1 MNDSYNQSF
10 VDFYGYEFKINPN
23 VLIPRPETEMIVD
36 MVLNLVGKEYLPGV
50 KPGVAVLPDDLTI
63 VDVGTG
69 SGCIAVSLKLKLPK
83 ARVIASDIS
92 EGALTVARKNSE
104 RLGAEVELM
113 QADLLGEIG
122 IQPDLVVANLPYVDE
137 KWEWLDKKALSK
149 EPRLA
154 LYAEDEGLTL
164 IKRLVEQASERKIQ
178 HLVLEADPCQH
189 RRIVEF
195 AKKKGLTLRETRGFA
210 VYLSE

>member
-1 MNDSYNQSF
+1 
-10 VDFYGYEFKINPN
+10 
-23 VLIPRPETEMIVD
+23 
-36 MVLNLVGKEYLPGV
+36 
-50 KPGVAVLPDDLTI
+50 
-63 VDVGTG
+63 
-69 SGCIAVSLKLKLPK
+69 
-83 ARVIASDIS
+83 
-92 EGALTVARKNSE
+92 
-104 RLGAEVELM
+104 M
-113 QADLLGEIG
+113 QADLLGGID

-154 LYAEDEGLTL
+154 LYAEDEGLALT
-164 IKRLVEQASERKIQ
+164 KRLIEQVSERRIQ

>member
-50 KPGVAVLPDDLTI
+50 KPGVAVLPDDLTV

-92 EGALTVARKNSE
+92 EDALTVARKNSE

-113 QADLLGEIG
+113 QADLLGEID

-154 LYAEDEGLTL
+154 LYAEDGGLAL
-164 IKRLVEQASERKIQ
+164 IKRLIEQVSERRIH

>member
-92 EGALTVARKNSE
+92 EDALTVARKNSE

-113 QADLLGEIG
+113 QTDLLGEID

-154 LYAEDEGLTL
+154 LYAEDEGLAL
-164 IKRLVEQASERKIQ
+164 IKRLIEQVSERRIQ